1 LMRDLAAFSR
11 SKRMSARKLKLRLK
25 TTTFTHFHAVLPG
38 LETREIGPVRTP
50 PLDCAA
56 PPPHQAQ
63 GRRSSGTRLKGPGVS
78 FPALKRWAILCRP

>member
-1 LMRDLAAFSR
+1 
-11 SKRMSARKLKLRLK
+11 MSARKLKLRLK

-63 GRRSSGTRLKGPGVS
+63 DRRLSGT
-78 FPALKRWAILCRP
+78 PAEGARSLVPSVETLGYPVPSLAGLGN